1 MFHPQYNHQVAH
13 ILQANKVHLQHR
25 MGNLLVELMQAQDPK
40 VLRLVLH
47 KVCQGQEDHQVV
59 LPLLDLHQRLHRH
72 LHLPPEEILLHHHLV
87 RNKRVTI
94 PNTAQDRLV
103 LLVQVSSYLVLYSL
117 I

>member
-25 MGNLLVELMQAQDPK
+25 MGHLLLELMQAQDPK
-40 VLRLVLH
+40 VLLLVLH
-47 KVCQGQEDHQVV
+47 KLCQGLEVHQAV
-59 LPLLDLHQRLHRH
+59 LLLLDLHQRLHRH

-94 PNTAQDRLV
+94 PNIAQGRLV
-103 LLVQVSSYLVLYSL
+103 LLVQVSSYF
-117 I
+117 IP